1 MTTNENPVC
10 IIEDNLI
17 NRKIFTQMLKYGGF
31 SSVDFQQG
39 ADAIEWMKEHT
50 PSCVVLD
57 ILMPK
62 LSGEEILKLIRALPE
77 GDKIPVV
84 AVTALVQETEVN
96 KFLQQGFDG
105 FIPKPANLTTFAN
118 EVREVIDKKKL

>member
-1 MTTNENPVC
+1 M
-10 IIEDNLI
+10 
-17 NRKIFTQMLKYGGF
+17 
-31 SSVDFQQG
+31 DFQHG
-39 ADAIEWMKEHT
+39 ADAIEWMKETT
-50 PSCVVLD
+50 PACVVLD

-84 AVTALVQETEVN
+84 AVTALVQEAEVN

-105 FIPKPANLTTFAN
+105 FIPKPADLATFAN
-118 EVREVIDKKKL
+118 EVREVIDKKNT

>member
-1 MTTNENPVC
+1 MTSNNNPVC
-10 IIEDNLI
+10 IIEDNSI

-31 SSVDFQQG
+31 SSVDFQYG
-39 ADAIEWMKEHT
+39 SEAIEWMKDNT
-50 PSCVVLD
+50 PLCVVLD

-62 LSGEEILKLIRALPE
+62 LSGEEILKLIRALPD

-105 FIPKPANLTTFAN
+105 FIPKPANLATFAN
-118 EVREVIDKKKL
+118 EVREVIDKKNA